1 METKYYTPTIEEFHV
16 GFEYEYLGDRFNW
29 MHDNPTKGWNKESF
43 EHLVGD
49 DGDSMSGEVRSMI
62 ESDRVRVKHLDQEDI
77 ESEGWGLKPEGCF
90 GQSDDGEELFTFYI
104 KEEYTML
111 HTSENILRV
120 FKSNQI
126 GQLACLF
133 NGTIKNK
140 SELKQVLKMI
150 GI

>member
-1 METKYYTPTIEEFHV
+1 MEKYYTPTIEEFHV
-16 GFEYEYLGDRFNW
+16 GFEYHRMYWDGSW
-29 MHDNPTKGWNKESF
+29 GKEVLT
-43 EHLVGD
+43 ED
-49 DGDSMSGEVRSMI
+49 DMEEI
-62 ESDRVRVKHLDQEDI
+62 ESEQLPNLRVKYLDRSDI
-77 ESEGWGLKPEGCF
+77 ESLGWGLKPEGCF